1 MLFVLIANCKR
12 PLVNFIFLNWP
23 GYLQITVILEYDK
36 ATAKRKDMKK

>member
-1 MLFVLIANCKR
+1 MLFVLIAR
-12 PLVNFIFLNWP
+12 DLLVNFIFLNQP

>member
-1 MLFVLIANCKR
+1 MLFVLIAR
-12 PLVNFIFLNWP
+12 DLLVNFIFLNRP